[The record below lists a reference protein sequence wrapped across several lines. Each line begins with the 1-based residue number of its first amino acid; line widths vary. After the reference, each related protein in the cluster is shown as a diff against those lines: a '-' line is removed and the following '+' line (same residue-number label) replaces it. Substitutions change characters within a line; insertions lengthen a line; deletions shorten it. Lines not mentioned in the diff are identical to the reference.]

1 MNTINIHGREYVP
14 VSERVRLAHLHDGK
28 LSIVTELI
36 ATTPEAIV
44 KATVTTDKGIFTGYS
59 ASNSSKA
66 IEKTSPIEIA
76 ETSAVGR
83 ALGFAGYGIDD
94 GIASADE
101 VENATSSTE
110 TTPTFTKKAATTQ
123 SEPLISDKQ
132 LAYLAMLMSEKG
144 VPEENV
150 YEEFDVMSRK
160 DLTKKQA
167 SVLIDRLMKME
178 ASK

>member
-14 VSERVRLAHLHDGK
+14 VSERVKMAHASEEK
-28 LSIVTELI
+28 LSITTELVQSE
-36 ATTPEAIV
+36 PVAIV
-44 KATVTTDKGIFTGYS
+44 KATVVTSKGTFTGYS
-59 ASNSSKA
+59 ASNPAKPL
-66 IEKTSPIEIA
+66 EKVSPIEIA
-76 ETSAVGR
+76 ETSAIGR
-83 ALGFAGYGIDD
+83 CLGFAGFAIDD

-101 VENATSSTE
+101 VEYATNKPESV
-110 TTPTFTKKAATTQ
+110 PAFVNKAVITQ
-123 SEPLISDKQ
+123 NEPLISDKQ
-132 LAYLAMLMSEKG
+132 LTYLAMLMSEKG

-178 ASK
+178 VRK